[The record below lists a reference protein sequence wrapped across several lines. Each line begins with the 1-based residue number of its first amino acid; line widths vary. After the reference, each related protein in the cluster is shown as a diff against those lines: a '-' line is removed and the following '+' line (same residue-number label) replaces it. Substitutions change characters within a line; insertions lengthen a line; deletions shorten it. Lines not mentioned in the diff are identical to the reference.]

1 MLLQDNELVRI
12 ITKNYICL
20 RVNFM
25 RLLLTLSIIPLV
37 FLLSMTGKAEKQSL
51 KKWGFYGHK
60 RINRIAVFTLPQEM
74 FGFYKEHIEFL
85 TEHAVDPD
93 KRRYAV
99 EGEAQRH
106 YIDLDHYY
114 HEGEDPFEVMP
125 QRWNDAIAKFTEDTL
140 QAYGIVPWH
149 IQVMKYKLQRAF
161 EAKNV
166 DLILKYSA
174 DIGHYIG
181 DAHVPLHTTENY
193 NGQMTNQKGIH
204 GLWESRLVEI
214 NANDYDYFVGKS
226 EYIEKPLTFAWN
238 AVKGS
243 HAALDSVLRI
253 EKELT
258 AEFDPDKKYSYEQR
272 GRITTRVYS
281 LEFSQAYHARMNG
294 MVERRMRAAI
304 IAVGS
309 IWYTAWV
316 DAGQPDLNDLKN
328 TPASAELLEEMKQ
341 LDDQF
346 SHGEHKGRICE

>member
-1 MLLQDNELVRI
+1 MGNWLNYKWIVLLVLP
-12 ITKNYICL
+12 
-20 RVNFM
+20 
-25 RLLLTLSIIPLV
+25 LTLAWTANEIKI
-37 FLLSMTGKAEKQSL
+37 EKR
-51 KKWGFYGHK
+51 WGFYGHK
-60 RINRIAVFTLPQEM
+60 RINRIAIFTLPPEM
-74 FGFYKEHIEFL
+74 FGFYKDHLEYL

-99 EGEAQRH
+99 EGEAQCH

-114 HEGEDPFEVMP
+114 KKGEDPFQLIP
-125 QRWNDAIAKFTEDTL
+125 KRWDEAIKKYTEDTL

-149 IQVMKYKLQRAF
+149 INLMKYKLQKAF
-161 EAKNV
+161 ETRNV

-193 NGQMTNQKGIH
+193 NGQMTGQKGIH

-214 NANDYDYFVGKS
+214 NAESYDYFVGKS
-226 EYIEKPLTFAWN
+226 KYIKSTLDLAWE

-243 HAALDSVLRI
+243 HMALDSVLGM

-258 AEFDPDKKYSYEQR
+258 KEFPSDQKYSFEQR
-272 GRITTRVYS
+272 GNVTIPVYS
-281 LEFSQAYHARMNG
+281 QEFSQEYHKRMNG

-304 IAVGS
+304 LAVGS

-316 DAGQPDLNDLKN
+316 DAGQPDLGLLQNV
-328 TPASAELLEEMKQ
+328 PPSAELLEEMKS
-341 LDDQF
+341 LDEDFHNQQ
-346 SHGEHKGRICE
+346 HKGRICE